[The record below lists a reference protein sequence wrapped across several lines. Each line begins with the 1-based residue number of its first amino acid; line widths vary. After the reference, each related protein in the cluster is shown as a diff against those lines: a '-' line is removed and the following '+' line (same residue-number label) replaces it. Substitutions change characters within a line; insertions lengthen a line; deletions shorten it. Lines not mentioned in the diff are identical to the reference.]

1 MDKRWSESFSS
12 GGTKN
17 LTLYD
22 IDLMK
27 CQGHWPA
34 LPERYECEDENW
46 EEHFEIGVG
55 SEAKCTQHQQLH
67 HLENG
72 EQVDRPLGD
81 PTYVVVWWVGTLKA
95 NQFFFHVFWW
105 RSHFFNEKVSGSML
119 KISDDN
125 VALSINIL
133 LIRIFKNVYK
143 LIILVNFNWFRFWFQ
158 IKVEDL
164 LFR

>member
-1 MDKRWSESFSS
+1 
-12 GGTKN
+12 
-17 LTLYD
+17 
-22 IDLMK
+22 MK

-81 PTYVVVWWVGTLKA
+81 PSYVVVWWVGTLKA
-95 NQFFFHVFWW
+95 YQFFFHVFWW

-125 VALSINIL
+125 IVALSINIL

-143 LIILVNFNWFRFWFQ
+143 LNILSKLKLRIYCSGKIARSNLTNFKILLIFFWQ
-158 IKVEDL
+158 S
-164 LFR
+164 

>member
-1 MDKRWSESFSS
+1 
-12 GGTKN
+12 
-17 LTLYD
+17 
-22 IDLMK
+22 MK

-81 PTYVVVWWVGTLKA
+81 PSYVVVWWVGTLKA
-95 NQFFFHVFWW
+95 YQFFFHVFWW
-105 RSHFFNEKVSGSML
+105 RSHFFNEKISGSML

-125 VALSINIL
+125 IVALSINIL

-143 LIILVNFNWFRFWFQ
+143 LNILSKLKLRIYCSGKIARSNLTNFKILLILFWQ
-158 IKVEDL
+158 S
-164 LFR
+164 

>member
-1 MDKRWSESFSS
+1 
-12 GGTKN
+12 
-17 LTLYD
+17 
-22 IDLMK
+22 MK

-81 PTYVVVWWVGTLKA
+81 PSYVVVWWVGTLKA
-95 NQFFFHVFWW
+95 YQFFFHVFWW

-125 VALSINIL
+125 IVALYINIL
-133 LIRIFKNVYK
+133 LIRIF
-143 LIILVNFNWFRFWFQ
+143 
-158 IKVEDL
+158 
-164 LFR
+164 

>member
-1 MDKRWSESFSS
+1 
-12 GGTKN
+12 
-17 LTLYD
+17 
-22 IDLMK
+22 MK

-95 NQFFFHVFWW
+95 YQFFFHVFWW
-105 RSHFFNEKVSGSML
+105 RSHFFNEKISGSML

-125 VALSINIL
+125 IVALSINIL

-143 LIILVNFNWFRFWFQ
+143 LNILSKLKLRIYCSGKIARSNLTNFKILLIFFWQ
-158 IKVEDL
+158 S
-164 LFR
+164 

>member
-1 MDKRWSESFSS
+1 
-12 GGTKN
+12 
-17 LTLYD
+17 
-22 IDLMK
+22 MK

-125 VALSINIL
+125 IVALSINIL

-143 LIILVNFNWFRFWFQ
+143 LNILSKLKLRIYCSGKIARSNLTNFKILLIFFWQ
-158 IKVEDL
+158 S
-164 LFR
+164 

>member
-1 MDKRWSESFSS
+1 
-12 GGTKN
+12 
-17 LTLYD
+17 
-22 IDLMK
+22 MK

-81 PTYVVVWWVGTLKA
+81 PSYVVVWWVGTLKA
-95 NQFFFHVFWW
+95 YQFFFHVFWW
-105 RSHFFNEKVSGSML
+105 RSHFLMVKYQVVCL
-119 KISDDN
+119 KSQMITLLHY
-125 VALSINIL
+125 LSISCSLEFFKMYTNWIYWLILTGLDFDSKLKLRIYCSGKIARSNLTNFKIL
-133 LIRIFKNVYK
+133 LIF
-143 LIILVNFNWFRFWFQ
+143 FWQ
-158 IKVEDL
+158 S
-164 LFR
+164 